1 MYVRDTIAAISTP
14 AGEGGIGMIRVS
26 GPDAE
31 RIATRLFRKKGG
43 GFQSH
48 LFYYGAIVDP
58 ESGGCIDEAM
68 VVLMRAPRSYT
79 REDVLEIHSHGGTL
93 VVQKVLQLVLRD
105 GARLAQ
111 PGEFTRRAF
120 LNGRIDLAQAEAVI
134 DIIRSKTDL
143 ALEVAQSQREGSLSR
158 RIGEIKGGLVQL
170 LALLEAHIDFPEEDI
185 EPASRDEIALK
196 VAEFSREIGG
206 MIATYAEGR
215 ILREGIAVLIAGRP
229 NVGKS
234 SLLNSLLREKRA
246 IVTSI
251 PGTTRDIIEEVV
263 NIRGIPLRLID
274 TAGIRETEDL
284 IEQEGVRLTME
295 QIPRADLILFMVDA
309 SHPLSSEDIAIYDA
323 IRDKRHV
330 VVLNKSDLLEQPVA
344 SFPLD
349 EITCSISALT
359 GEGLGSLKDLI
370 ADLFLHG
377 KLGDRRAQLFISNSR
392 HRDAL
397 ERANVSLQRFSE
409 NYSLAGGQLELL
421 AADLREV
428 VQALGEITGETTTDD
443 LLDLIFS
450 QFCIGK

>member
-1 MYVRDTIAAISTP
+1 MYLRDTIAAISTP
-14 AGEGGIGMIRVS
+14 AGEGGIGIVRVS

-31 RIATRLFRKKGG
+31 RIAARIFRKKEG

-48 LFYYGAIVDP
+48 LFYYGAIVEP
-58 ESGGCIDEAM
+58 ETGFCLDEAM
-68 VVLMRAPRSYT
+68 AVLMHAPRSYT
-79 REDVLEIHSHGGTL
+79 REDVLELHSHGGTL
-93 VVQKVLQLVLRD
+93 VVQNVLQLALRE
-105 GARLAQ
+105 GARLAE

-143 ALEVAQSQREGSLSR
+143 ALEVAQSQREGSLSH
-158 RIGEIKGGLVQL
+158 RIGEMKGGLVQL

-185 EPASRDEIALK
+185 EPASRDEISAR
-196 VAEFSREIGG
+196 VAGFTLEIGE
-206 MIATYAEGR
+206 MLATYGEGR

-263 NIRGIPLRLID
+263 NIRGIPLRLMD

-284 IEQEGVRLTME
+284 IEQEGVRLTRE
-295 QIPRADLILFMVDA
+295 QIPRADLILFIVDA
-309 SHPLSSEDIAIYDA
+309 SLPLSDEDLAIYEV
-323 IRDKRHV
+323 IRAKPHV
-330 VVLNKSDLLEQPVA
+330 VLLNKSDLLEQPVA
-344 SFPLD
+344 SFPRD
-349 EITCSISALT
+349 AVTCSISALT
-359 GEGLGSLKDLI
+359 GEGLDALKDQI
-370 ADLFLHG
+370 ADMFLHG
-377 KLGDRRAQLFISNSR
+377 RIDDARSQVLINNSR

-397 ERANVSLQRFSE
+397 ERASIPLQRFSE
-409 NYSLAGGQLELL
+409 NYTLLGGLLELL
-421 AADLREV
+421 AADLREAV
-428 VQALGEITGETTTDD
+428 NALGEITGETSTDD